1 LVLAAYCGCHGELE
15 LKGFLGRE
23 TTELT
28 APCVCLCVGTNVNNK
43 IMTITQSL
51 LLLSLVSQ
59 AAQNREKPA
68 SMAIGHHKGIVR
80 QDTQN

>member
-1 LVLAAYCGCHGELE
+1 
-15 LKGFLGRE
+15 
-23 TTELT
+23 
-28 APCVCLCVGTNVNNK
+28 VGTNVNNK